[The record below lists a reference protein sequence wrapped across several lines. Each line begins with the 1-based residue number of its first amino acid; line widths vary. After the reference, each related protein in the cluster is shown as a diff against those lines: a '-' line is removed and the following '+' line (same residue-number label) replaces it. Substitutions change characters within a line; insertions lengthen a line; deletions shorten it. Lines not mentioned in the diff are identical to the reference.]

1 MRFPSPRKALA
12 DRAAARAPKEKPLK
26 PEKPKK
32 ENTKRGGSQP
42 TAKPKPPAQ
51 QQTVVRGITYYKAG
65 QAEEAQGAAGSR
77 GECRAVLWGG
87 GRGLSLPAH
96 RAPPV
101 SPQRALPGGRL
112 CPSGRRR
119 GTPRP
124 PQPRAPRPVPVH
136 GQRPPCPAPRL
147 RPAPP

>member
-1 MRFPSPRKALA
+1 MRFPGPRKALA

-87 GRGLSLPAH
+87 GQGLSLPAH
-96 RAPPV
+96 RA
-101 SPQRALPGGRL
+101 SL
-112 CPSGRRR
+112 CPHREHRQGGGCARAA
-119 GTPRP
+119 GGEGPHP
-124 PQPRAPRPVPVH
+124 PP
-136 GQRPPCPAPRL
+136 G
-147 RPAPP
+147 